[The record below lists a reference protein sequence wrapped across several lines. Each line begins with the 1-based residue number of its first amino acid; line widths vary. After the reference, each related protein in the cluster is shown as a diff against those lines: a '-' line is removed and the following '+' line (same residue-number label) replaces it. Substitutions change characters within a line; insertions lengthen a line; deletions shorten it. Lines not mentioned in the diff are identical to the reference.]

1 MKFCRLIPS
10 LTLSMSNIT
19 CQFVATGSKD
29 ERSVMWMRAS
39 EEQLK
44 SGVKAIKLENHEGM
58 WIEKPDMWSKY
69 IRRPDSLDE
78 MCFAQF
84 AKMYKGSA
92 SKEDN
97 DDPEVDE
104 DSEDEDDV
112 VQDESIEKK
121 FHYIMTHKDPIC
133 KGKKLPEMIK
143 LDYPY
148 PGERTTM
155 KKRAYPAA
163 LRFHKVQK
171 DNDHKRYMLHE
182 LMLYSPQR
190 SELEL
195 DNVEKLFNEE
205 YNGERKVQIVKS
217 QVMEFLESVT
227 EARYHVEQ
235 LEKEGKL
242 NLNLVGEV
250 IDPMGEQEDED
261 CENEGLEDHQDFLF
275 CDPEFVKANAEKR
288 SPTIYKQVAIPAS
301 DELRKK
307 TESLD

>member
-1 MKFCRLIPS
+1 M
-10 LTLSMSNIT
+10 TLNMSNIA
-19 CQFVATGSKD
+19 CQFVATGTRD
-29 ERSVMWMRAS
+29 ERSVMWRRAS

-69 IRRPDSLDE
+69 IRRPDSIEE

-84 AKMYKGSA
+84 AKMYKGCA
-92 SKEDN
+92 SKDNN
-97 DDPEVDE
+97 DDPEEDE
-104 DSEDEDDV
+104 DSADEDEV
-112 VQDESIEKK
+112 VQIESYEKK
-121 FHYIMTHKDPIC
+121 FHYIMTHKDSAC

-163 LRFHKVQK
+163 LRFHKVKK
-171 DNDHKRYMLHE
+171 DNDHKRYMIHE
-182 LMLYSPQR
+182 LMLYSPLR
-190 SELEL
+190 DELEMEQ
-195 DNVEKLFNEE
+195 VEKLFKEE
-205 YNGERKVQIVKS
+205 YNGERKIQIVKS

-242 NLNLVGEV
+242 DLDPTGAM
-250 IDPMGEQEDED
+250 IDPMGE
-261 CENEGLEDHQDFLF
+261 
-275 CDPEFVKANAEKR
+275 
-288 SPTIYKQVAIPAS
+288 
-301 DELRKK
+301 
-307 TESLD
+307 